1 MPLRLASI
9 RASSCR
15 CDTGAKCSA
24 LSSQQRPR
32 IEGVEQ
38 DLRIAESRSR
48 DEMTRQPYAFHGE
61 PETLTHFHQHEAQRD
76 RDALSPV
83 EDLVEKAVA
92 RVVVVLA
99 VAREALL
106 HEEVLAQA
114 VEAAD
119 GIGRAPRAVH
129 AASEGVESLE
139 IRIHVELGVLPAGD
153 GQRRSRQID
162 AA

>member
-1 MPLRLASI
+1 
-9 RASSCR
+9 
-15 CDTGAKCSA
+15 
-24 LSSQQRPR
+24 
-32 IEGVEQ
+32 
-38 DLRIAESRSR
+38 
-48 DEMTRQPYAFHGE
+48 MTRQPYAFHGE
-61 PETLTHFHQHEAQRD
+61 PETLTHFHQHEAQCD

-92 RVVVVLA
+92 RVVVVLT

-129 AASEGVESLE
+129 TASEGVESLE

-153 GQRRSRQID
+153 GERRSRQID
-162 AA
+162 AAVGPPGELGELA